1 MDQSVLAAQVRET
14 KGKRAARKLRKNNQ
28 IPAVF
33 YGPKTEPVKL
43 TMDYPDFDRII
54 KQGTAENMIINL
66 TMQSDQGTKTKKA
79 MIKDLMID
87 PIKDTYL
94 HADFYE
100 ISMDKEITV
109 RVPLRL
115 TNTPEGVT
123 KGGILQHIRRE
134 LQISCLPDN
143 LIDSLEIDVSDLD
156 IGDSLHIR
164 DIDLPEGNTC
174 IEQGNLTIAVIA
186 APSVV
191 EEEEVE
197 EEIEVEEGEA
207 EPEAES
213 AEEPSQKQDKR
224 D

>member
-14 KGKRAARKLRKNNQ
+14 KGKRAARKFRKNNR

-33 YGPKTEPVKL
+33 YGPKTEPIKL

-66 TMQSDQGTKTKKA
+66 KIQSDQGTETKKA

-100 ISMDKEITV
+100 ISMDKEITA

-115 TNTPEGVT
+115 TNTPEGIT

-134 LQISCLPDN
+134 LAISCLPDN
-143 LIDSLEIDVSDLD
+143 LIDSIEIDVSDLD

-164 DIDLPEGNTC
+164 DIDLPEGITC
-174 IEQGNLTIAVIA
+174 IEQDHLTIAVIA
-186 APSVV
+186 APSVLK
-191 EEEEVE
+191 EEEAE

-213 AEEPSQKQDKR
+213 AEEPSQKQDKK